1 MISYKCTVKSC
12 YIGYFTQ
19 AIINNLAPV
28 FFVIFQKSYGIS
40 LSLISWLI
48 FINFGVQILTDI
60 ASVFTVERIGV
71 RRAVVG
77 AHILSVLGLG
87 LLGILPLFVPPFLG
101 LTVAIII
108 YAAGSGLIEVL
119 VSPIIDSIPLGSKSS
134 AMSLLHSFYC
144 WGQLAVVLI
153 TTLLLKLIGID
164 KWFILPI
171 LWAIIP
177 FINIFNFLK
186 APLLPIAK
194 EEKTPLRSLFKTE
207 SFMIFAL
214 LMLCAGATEITVS
227 QWSSLF
233 AERGLGVSKVVG
245 DILGPCLFALLMGI
259 GRAFYGVRGAKMNLY
274 KSLTFCAVLGI
285 FCYLL
290 ISFSPVPFLSLIGCA
305 LTGLAVSLMWPGVLS
320 LSSAHFPKSGTAMF
334 SIMALFGDI
343 GCTTGPYIAGQ
354 IAELA
359 ENHLSTGLFGLSP
372 ESAGLKIGIFTAI
385 IFPAAML
392 ILLNRTNKS
401 NKTKEINK
409 SKELKENV

>member
-1 MISYKCTVKSC
+1 MASYKSTVRSC

-48 FINFGVQILTDI
+48 FINFGVQIVTDMVSFYAVRYLGI
-60 ASVFTVERIGV
+60 
-71 RRAVVG
+71 RRAIVW
-77 AHILSVLGLG
+77 AHILSALGLVF
-87 LLGILPLFVPPFLG
+87 LGVLPLFLPPFIG
-101 LTVAIII
+101 LTAAIVI

-119 VSPIIDSIPLGSKSS
+119 VSPIIDSIPSDNKSS

-144 WGQLAVVLI
+144 WGQMAVVLL
-153 TTLLLKLIGID
+153 TTLLLHFIGSG

-177 FINIFNFLK
+177 FVNIFNFARVPLAPMPQEDK
-186 APLLPIAK
+186 ASLRPLLKSKKFIV
-194 EEKTPLRSLFKTE
+194 
-207 SFMIFAL
+207 FAL
-214 LMLCAGATEITVS
+214 LMLCAGAAEITVS

-259 GRAFYGVRGAKMNLY
+259 GRAFYGIRGAKMNLN
-274 KSLTFCAVLGI
+274 KTLVFCAALGI

-290 ISFSPVPFLSLIGCA
+290 ISLSKIPFLALIGCA
-305 LTGLAVSLMWPGVLS
+305 FTGLAVSLMWPGVLS
-320 LSSAHFPKSGTAMF
+320 LASAHFPKSGTAIF

-343 GCTTGPYIAGQ
+343 GCTTGPYLAGQ
-354 IAELA
+354 IAGIA
-359 ENHLSTGLFGLSP
+359 EKNIPGGFLGLSP

-385 IFPAAML
+385 IFPVAML
-392 ILLNRTNKS
+392 ILLNKTNKE
-401 NKTKEINK
+401 EID
-409 SKELKENV
+409 ENV